1 MKIIFKIYNNFLS
14 RFLIKRIL
22 YRKIILNI
30 KEKQKKEKKNYFPI
44 YAFKGKKEDILF
56 VKKEFL
62 PAKRKRKRN
71 ENNEKKRKNHATL
84 KIRFKLTGER
94 LRRVSTAK
102 VYKCTWLSK
111 SVSRRN

>member
-44 YAFKGKKEDILF
+44 YAFKRKKRRYSLRKERISST
-56 VKKEFL
+56 KK
-62 PAKRKRKRN
+62 KRKRN